1 MRKNKQEK
9 QSNIHAISQF
19 ATIEFSENQYK
30 ETNPKNIKSKFTL
43 KKSLKFKLPVI
54 RQIAR

>member
-43 KKSLKFKLPVI
+43 KKKFKI
-54 RQIAR
+54 